1 MDGRPFTAEDA
12 AMSANGAAADAVRAF
27 RTLWDRCQEEIRREA
42 QAGGFRM
49 AYRVPEF
56 HPDLP
61 VYDVDVMASH
71 VAEAL
76 EGIGYR
82 AWIEGPGGLVGISW
96 EHVRGRA
103 ARKLV
108 LDGMAPAPEPA
119 TRRGRGRGRGQGQGR
134 GRVRGRARGLV
145 LEL

>member
-1 MDGRPFTAEDA
+1 MRRPFQVDDA
-12 AMSANGAAADAVRAF
+12 IVFRATGEFERGHVRVVDMVTRQPWAD
-27 RTLWDRCQEEIRREA
+27 
-42 QAGGFRM
+42 
-49 AYRVPEF
+49 
-56 HPDLP
+56 DLP